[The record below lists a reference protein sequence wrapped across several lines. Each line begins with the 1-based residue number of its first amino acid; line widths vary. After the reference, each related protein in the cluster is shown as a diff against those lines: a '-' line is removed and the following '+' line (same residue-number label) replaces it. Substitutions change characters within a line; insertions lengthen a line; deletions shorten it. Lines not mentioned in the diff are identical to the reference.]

1 MKLIFLVLSFMGT
14 KGDEIIT
21 CPSLRCDGNLDVGQ
35 CAEIGFNSKI
45 NGLYGQSCNYPDIC
59 PIDVR
64 NGSDYAWIDEYFQQ
78 QTTAN
83 SNLIGKGQSAIKQ
96 KKTQA
101 YCTSSSAFMQD
112 LRPGR
117 ECNNPSQCKSVDC
130 NNGICQGL
138 ELNQFCNSHDDC
150 SAGMFCQDASSWP
163 FESRYRKLNL
173 TKCLPMFSNSD
184 GYTFGWSRLNR
195 ASTDKENLILED
207 FEQNG
212 KYCQSGLA
220 HPIDDTTA
228 RCSKAANI
236 FGFTSTTATSASQLQ
251 YPYKCSPLNLNRPCK
266 IYIDTTSL
274 TSTQIAYTQKGKRG
288 FVEVF
293 CRCSLSQGNN
303 QDNGYCG
310 SVIGTDM
317 YRQAM
322 SSTRNMLEKSICHTL
337 DRNDIRA
344 QRESCGVGSINID
357 QWKETVD
364 RQFNVTH
371 WPYLHDDITFNFA
384 IIIVNNC

>member
-1 MKLIFLVLSFMGT
+1 MIFSNIQNSNQTSHLKLIFLVLSFMGT

-78 QTTAN
+78 QTSAN
-83 SNLIGKGQSAIKQ
+83 TNLIGKGQSAINKRKHKLIALALQ
-96 KKTQA
+96 LSCKI
-101 YCTSSSAFMQD
+101 YDLVGMQQSFPMQIS
-112 LRPGR
+112 R
-117 ECNNPSQCKSVDC
+117 
-130 NNGICQGL
+130 
-138 ELNQFCNSHDDC
+138 FHDDC

-317 YRQAM
+317 YRQAILM
-322 SSTRNMLEKSICHTL
+322 ERNS
-337 DRNDIRA
+337 
-344 QRESCGVGSINID
+344 
-357 QWKETVD
+357 
-364 RQFNVTH
+364 RQVVQC
-371 WPYLHDDITFNFA
+371 YSLA
-384 IIIVNNC
+384 ISP